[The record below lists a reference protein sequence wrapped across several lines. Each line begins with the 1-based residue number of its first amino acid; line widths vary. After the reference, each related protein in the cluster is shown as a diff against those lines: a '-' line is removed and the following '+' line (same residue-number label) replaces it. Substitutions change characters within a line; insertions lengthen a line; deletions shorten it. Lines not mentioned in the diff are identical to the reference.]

1 MKKILSSFII
11 IICSLLLSSCSYNK
25 IEKKFEKE
33 LELLRGYKMI
43 NSDTDFVEFE
53 LRECKEVYDYGIEE
67 YCYKVRF
74 VDYDGYLLTATIPLT
89 NIKLTYGDKNTISLC
104 LDDFETLILT
114 HSNRTYLLNTIYIT
128 LKK

>member
-11 IICSLLLSSCSYNK
+11 IVCSLLLLSSCSQLNRNV
-25 IEKKFEKE
+25 KE
-33 LELLRGYKMI
+33 LELRGYKMI

-104 LDDFETLILT
+104 SDDFETLILT
-114 HSNRTYLLNTIYIT
+114 HSNRTYLLNTIFIT

>member
-1 MKKILSSFII
+1 MKKILSSFIF
-11 IICSLLLSSCSYNK
+11 IICSLLLSSCSQLDRNV
-25 IEKKFEKE
+25 KE
-33 LELLRGYKMI
+33 LELRGYKMI
-43 NSDTDFVEFE
+43 NSDTDFIEFE

-74 VDYDGYLLTATIPLT
+74 VDYDGYLLTAIIPLT
-89 NIKLTYGDKNTISLC
+89 NIKLTYSDKNTISLC
-104 LDDFETLILT
+104 SDDFETLILT

>member
-1 MKKILSSFII
+1 MKKILSSF
-11 IICSLLLSSCSYNK
+11 IICSLLLSSCSQLNRNV
-25 IEKKFEKE
+25 KE
-33 LELLRGYKMI
+33 LELRGYKMI

-104 LDDFETLILT
+104 SDDFKTLILT

>member
-1 MKKILSSFII
+1 MKKILSSFIFI
-11 IICSLLLSSCSYNK
+11 IICSLLLSSCSQLNRNV
-25 IEKKFEKE
+25 KE
-33 LELLRGYKMI
+33 LELRGYKMI

-74 VDYDGYLLTATIPLT
+74 VDYDGYLLTAVIPLT
-89 NIKLTYGDKNTISLC
+89 NIKLTYSDKNTISLC
-104 LDDFETLILT
+104 SDDFETLILT

>member
-1 MKKILSSFII
+1 MKKILSSFIF
-11 IICSLLLSSCSYNK
+11 IICSLLLSSCSFHEKYNK
-25 IEKKFEKE
+25 IEKE
-33 LELLRGYKMI
+33 LELRGYKMI
-43 NSDTDFVEFE
+43 NSDTDFVGFE

-89 NIKLTYGDKNTISLC
+89 NIKLTYGNKNTISLC
-104 LDDFETLILT
+104 SDDFETLILT